1 MKHPNVWVIIVT
13 LSLAAPVA
21 GRKHQ
26 SHGSP
31 ATFDYYLLSLSWA
44 PTYCAEHPTDK
55 SSECTTGNH
64 TAFVLHGL
72 WPSTNQGK
80 QPMSCGPASPVPA
93 RVVQHM
99 LQYFPTK
106 GLIQHEWA
114 KHGTCSSFSSADY
127 FGQVEKAF
135 KSVHVP
141 ERYRTLTQKQQL
153 KVSDIEQDFAQANS
167 APAGAFRVSCHA
179 GALVG
184 LDACLDKDLKF
195 QACAKSATECPSSQV
210 TLAPPK

>member
-1 MKHPNVWVIIVT
+1 MKRSILWLIIIT
-13 LSLAAPVA
+13 LSLAATGVS
-21 GRKHQ
+21 RKHQ
-26 SHGSP
+26 NSAGP
-31 ATFDYYLLSLSWA
+31 VNFDYYLLSLSWA
-44 PTYCAEHPTDK
+44 PTYCAEHATDK
-55 SSECTTGNH
+55 SSECKTGNH

-72 WPSTNQGK
+72 WPSVNQGK
-80 QPMSCGPASPVPA
+80 QPMSCGPAKPVPA

-127 FGQVEKAF
+127 FGQVERAF
-135 KSVHVP
+135 KSVQVP
-141 ERYRTLTQKQQL
+141 ERYRTLTQNQQL

-179 GALVG
+179 GELVG

-195 QACAKSATECPSSQV
+195 QACPKTANECPSSQV
-210 TLAPPK
+210 SLAPPK